1 MLGLCHRGALRGQMP
16 GIPARHQWDTTTGPC
31 SLAGLL
37 FAFTGI
43 TPDQF
48 KEIVATGATDEELGA
63 WINVHSKVQ
72 DRQAVIEWN
81 NKMRDLRLSEIA
93 PAVQAY
99 MEDYIPKYVP
109 THRPCIP
116 TSMYFYDLEE
126 SVCDLQRLVL
136 DVKEVPVPDVT
147 WTEIG
152 QVDELEATAAAANH
166 LRDDHARLE
175 LSRRRVWPS
184 RDL

>member
-1 MLGLCHRGALRGQMP
+1 MADLEKVRTLAKDLTKAYPRSPREMLGGYVIGARC
-16 GIPARHQWDTTTGPC
+16 AD
-31 SLAGLL
+31 L

-81 NKMRDLRLSEIA
+81 NKMRDLRLSEMA

-109 THRPCIP
+109 THRPVY
-116 TSMYFYDLEE
+116 TYFDVYDLEE
-126 SVCDLQRLVL
+126 KRVRFQRPVL
-136 DVKEVPVPDVT
+136 DVKGSPGAGCDM
-147 WTEIG
+147 
-152 QVDELEATAAAANH
+152 D
-166 LRDDHARLE
+166 
-175 LSRRRVWPS
+175 
-184 RDL
+184 